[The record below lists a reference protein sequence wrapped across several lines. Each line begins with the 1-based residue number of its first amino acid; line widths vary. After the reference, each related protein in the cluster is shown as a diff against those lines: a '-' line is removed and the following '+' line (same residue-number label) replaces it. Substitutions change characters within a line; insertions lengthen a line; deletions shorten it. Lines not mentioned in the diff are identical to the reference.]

1 MVIVGG
7 GGGGGG
13 GGIVKSLTGGVKICH
28 STEHEISN
36 DHKN

>member
-1 MVIVGG
+1 MVIVV

-13 GGIVKSLTGGVKICH
+13 GGIVQSLTGGVKICH